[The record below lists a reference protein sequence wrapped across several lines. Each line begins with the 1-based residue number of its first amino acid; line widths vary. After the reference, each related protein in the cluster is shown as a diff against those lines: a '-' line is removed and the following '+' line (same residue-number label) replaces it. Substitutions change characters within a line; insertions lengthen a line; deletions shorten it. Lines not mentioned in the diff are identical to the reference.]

1 MTFASVAVCAS
12 FWPDH
17 VQPEAIN
24 WIAYGGAVF
33 VVLGS
38 ALTALAPSLV
48 RSWRA
53 RREAQMV
60 VPNE

>member
-1 MTFASVAVCAS
+1 V
-12 FWPDH
+12 
-17 VQPEAIN
+17 PEQLN
-24 WIAYGGAVF
+24 GIAYGGALL

-53 RREAQMV
+53 RQVRAL
-60 VPNE
+60 